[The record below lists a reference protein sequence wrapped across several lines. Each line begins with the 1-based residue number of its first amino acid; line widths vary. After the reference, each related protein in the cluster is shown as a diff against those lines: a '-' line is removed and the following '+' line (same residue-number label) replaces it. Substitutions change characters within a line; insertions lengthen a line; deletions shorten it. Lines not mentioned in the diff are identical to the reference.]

1 VKSRISAKEAAYVA
15 RESLKRRA
23 IRLLIFQKHTY
34 KALPCPIAR
43 RLFLPDNPPRPAAAS
58 RPVRPD

>member
-23 IRLLIFQKHTY
+23 IRLLAPEGGEQ
-34 KALPCPIAR
+34 P
-43 RLFLPDNPPRPAAAS
+43 PAAGHINRRGRS
-58 RPVRPD
+58 FLTNGYHVRLRQA